1 MFKSLWI
8 ASTGMEAQQ
17 LYVDVIANNLANVN
31 TVGYK
36 KSRVDF
42 EDLLY
47 ENSKNPGTSTSSST
61 EVPTG
66 IQIGHGVR
74 PVATQKIFSMGNLQ
88 QTGNQLDIA
97 IQGDGF
103 FQVVKPD
110 GESAYTRDGTFK
122 LDSEGNIVNS
132 NGYLLDPAIAVTSE
146 TTDISISA
154 DGIVSILEAGSS
166 APVEIGNVE
175 LARFVNP
182 AGLQALGDNLFV
194 QTDASGDPITGV
206 PGEDAMGSLAQ
217 GFLEMSNV
225 SVVDEMVSMIV
236 AQRAYEMNSKSIKTA
251 DEMIQMATNLRR

>member
-36 KSRVDF
+36 KNRVDF

-47 ENSKNPGTSTSSST
+47 ENLKNPGTSTSSST
-61 EVPTG
+61 MVPTG

-74 PVATQKIFSMGNLQ
+74 PVATQKQFSMGNLQ
-88 QTGNQLDIA
+88 QTGNRLDIA

-103 FQVVKPD
+103 FQIVRPD
-110 GESAYTRDGTFK
+110 GQTAYTRDGTFK
-122 LDSEGNIVNS
+122 LDSEGNLVNS
-132 NGYLLDPAIAVTSE
+132 NGYLIDPSISITAE

-154 DGIVSILEAGSS
+154 DGIVSILESGSS
-166 APVEIGNVE
+166 SPVEIGNIE

-182 AGLQALGDNLFV
+182 AGLQALGDNLFI
-194 QTDASGDPITGV
+194 QTDASGDPLTGV
-206 PGEDAMGSLAQ
+206 PGEAAMGSLAQ

-225 SVVDEMVSMIV
+225 SVVEEMVSMIV
-236 AQRAYEMNSKSIKTA
+236 AQRAYEINSKSIKTA
-251 DEMIQMATNLRR
+251 DEMLQLATNLRR

>member
-1 MFKSLWI
+1 
-8 ASTGMEAQQ
+8 MEAQQ

-36 KSRVDF
+36 KNRVDF

-47 ENSKNPGTSTSSST
+47 ENQKNPGTSSSAST

-74 PVATQKIFSMGNLQ
+74 PVATQKQFTVGNLQ
-88 QTGNQLDIA
+88 QTGNRLDLA
-97 IQGDGF
+97 IQGAGF

-110 GESAYTRDGTFK
+110 GETAYTRDGTFK
-122 LDSEGNIVNS
+122 IDSEGNLVNS
-132 NGYLLDPAIAVTSE
+132 NGYLLDPAIAITSD

-154 DGIVSILEAGSS
+154 DGIVSILESGSS
-166 APVEIGNVE
+166 SPVEIGNIE

-182 AGLQALGDNLFV
+182 AGLQAMGDNLFI

-206 PGEDAMGSLAQ
+206 PGEDAMGPLAQ

-225 SVVDEMVSMIV
+225 SVVEEMVSMIV
-236 AQRAYEMNSKSIKTA
+236 AQRAYEINSKSIKTA
-251 DEMIQMATNLRR
+251 DEMLQQAGNLRR